1 MLQTKSQTQYTIK
14 ELQSYVKNPNS
25 SVHRITDKLHI
36 GLAPAGLANF
46 KDAVVSSVTRA
57 KVGRFDQKLNG
68 IVLDIRN
75 FKVLGNVFAIHD
87 DDPQLHVDL
96 YADLYVFQPT
106 VGAVIK
112 GVVKHI
118 ARGHISV
125 TVHRVFNVAI
135 RLDGDKE
142 GLEVNM
148 EIVIRITD
156 FDLTLKLP
164 FIAGVLDQPLSVAT
178 KKIVFDANSDESDSD
193 EVDRKALVSQFLA
206 DNNVSVIASG
216 ALLQLYFIVFT
227 YRSRSRRSLCRTPTA
242 RAATRATPMA
252 LSRRVTIVAPNGV

>member
-1 MLQTKSQTQYTIK
+1 MLQTKSQTAYTIK

-25 SVHRITDKLHI
+25 SVHRITDKLHV
-36 GLAPAGLANF
+36 GMSPAGLANF
-46 KDAVVSSVTRA
+46 KESVIACVTRS
-57 KVGRFDQKLNG
+57 KIGRFDQKLNG

-75 FKVLGNVFAIHD
+75 YKILGNVFPIHD

-96 YADLYVFQPT
+96 KADLYVFQPT

-112 GVVKHI
+112 GVIKHI

-142 GLEVNM
+142 GLAVNM

-164 FIAGVLDQPLSVAT
+164 FIAGVLDQPPKLAN
-178 KKIVFDANSDESDSD
+178 KKIVFNENAVLDSEDD
-193 EVDRKALVSQFLA
+193 EVMDQKGLVAQFLSE
-206 DNNVSVIASG
+206 NNVIYIF
-216 ALLQLYFIVFT
+216 L
-227 YRSRSRRSLCRTPTA
+227 
-242 RAATRATPMA
+242 
-252 LSRRVTIVAPNGV
+252 

>member
-1 MLQTKSQTQYTIK
+1 MLQTKSQTKYTIK

-25 SVHRITDKLHI
+25 SVHRITDKLHV
-36 GLAPAGLANF
+36 GLPPAGLENF
-46 KDAVVSSVTRA
+46 KDSIIATATRT
-57 KVGRFDQKLNG
+57 KIGRFDQKLNG

-75 FKVLGNVFAIHD
+75 FKVLGNVFPIHD

-96 YADLYVFQPT
+96 NADLYVFQPT

-112 GVVKHI
+112 GVIKHI

-125 TVHRVFNVAI
+125 TIHRVFNVAI

-142 GLEVNM
+142 GLAVNM

-164 FIAGVLDQPLSVAT
+164 FIAGVLDQPPKVV
-178 KKIVFDANSDESDSD
+178 KNKIVFDENAVVSSDEESDD
-193 EVDRKALVSQFLA
+193 QKAKVKQFLA
-206 DNNVSVIASG
+206 EHNV
-216 ALLQLYFIVFT
+216 
-227 YRSRSRRSLCRTPTA
+227 
-242 RAATRATPMA
+242 
-252 LSRRVTIVAPNGV
+252 